1 MGAEV
6 VDHVKMPSLLQFVAR
21 LSEGFLSDLS
31 HLFAGEYD
39 FVAFVGALN
48 HLQDI
53 CVVRRIGK
61 SFWTV
66 NIAFNLQTKGKENS
80 KDQKESK

>member
-31 HLFAGEYD
+31 HLFAG
-39 FVAFVGALN
+39 
-48 HLQDI
+48 
-53 CVVRRIGK
+53 
-61 SFWTV
+61 
-66 NIAFNLQTKGKENS
+66 
-80 KDQKESK
+80 

>member
-21 LSEGFLSDLS
+21 LSEGFLSDLC
-31 HLFAGEYD
+31 HLFAGEHE
-39 FVAFVGALN
+39 FIAFVGTLN

-53 CVVRRIGK
+53 CVVWRIVK

-66 NIAFNLQTKGKENS
+66 NVAFNLQTKEKT
-80 KDQKESK
+80 KQ